1 MSQIHCLLRH
11 FVASLLVATSLVAL
25 SHAVAA
31 QVASPAP
38 ASTATASPATAPPTI
53 APPAIAPL
61 GPAINGVVS
70 SERGPLAGVTV
81 TIHGPATQ
89 SVTTQA
95 DGAFH
100 FTNIPAGT
108 YRLTAT
114 APGYQPLPNTV
125 VTMAADSPQT
135 VAVTL
140 EAATLSSLRTI
151 ASTSTVGRGST
162 AVNTT
167 GAALETVTAQEYID
181 RGDFQVQDIL
191 EEYPGVEL
199 TRASSGGAPGANT
212 DVGIRGAA
220 PYETQTLIDGH
231 PVTGGSYGEF
241 LIQFLNPLVLS
252 GIEVDAG
259 PGVMG
264 NTIQNAVGGTV
275 NFRTPPIT
283 TNLQGRFTT
292 GYDSYNGSTYSARVS
307 DTIGKFGFLAAYGF
321 YGTPGYFT
329 GDLLSVS
336 ASSGAQAGVIPTA
349 TVNQAIP
356 ASETFQNRS
365 QVFKVAYNF
374 SPTTALTLGEIA
386 EQTYVDYTATLDTVE
401 PVKIVGACSAC
412 GTYNNPAFG
421 NLVGQTVLGSTQYD
435 NLYLGNYELDNE
447 PILTAD
453 LRTAIGPGNLL
464 ARFYTGS
471 INRQI
476 DDPQESNQI
485 TAWTKNAAGA
495 LVPTLDT
502 PYYESEIDRLRG
514 GDFLYSAPFGPNQED
529 LIQASYDEHSDTALD
544 CSGSSFTFVLTGPNT
559 DCTAGNLIL
568 LSRTY
573 SLRAQ
578 YNVLPK
584 LRVEFGN
591 YFSDTTFVGSRDDPR
606 ATLVWTP
613 QPNTAVRF
621 AVGTAYVAP
630 PSGFV
635 APIAGENKA
644 VVNGTLEV
652 SDALKPETSAG
663 VDIGTDLGIHGDS
676 KITFDVYKTALTN
689 RFSTTT
695 IEPAFT
701 LGAGVPFGFYNGMPF
716 SKISE
721 VYNASDANEE
731 GIELGYLRAPR
742 VGFGVHA
749 DFDLLRAYE
758 YNTVPLQLPGI
769 SVSSSQVDTIGG
781 DGSETP
787 GYQIPGYPYWHGRAE
802 ASYRFPS
809 TARLAFGATFY
820 GANNSFGEPGFTLFD
835 FHSDLPITP
844 AGVRLT
850 ASIEN
855 VFNHDDY
862 RTLGEYAYGYLP
874 PGETVPYSLF
884 FAPPR
889 RATLQLIYPFGGRP

>member
-1 MSQIHCLLRH
+1 MITPQ
-11 FVASLLVATSLVAL
+11 
-25 SHAVAA
+25 
-31 QVASPAP
+31 
-38 ASTATASPATAPPTI
+38 
-53 APPAIAPL
+53 
-61 GPAINGVVS
+61 GPAISGVVS
-70 SERGPLAGVTV
+70 TERGPLAGVTV

-95 DGAFH
+95 GGAFH
-100 FTNIPAGT
+100 FSNIPAGT
-108 YRLTAT
+108 YRLNAT
-114 APGYQPLPNTV
+114 APGYEPLRNTL
-125 VTMAADSPQT
+125 VTTAADSPQT
-135 VAVTL
+135 LTVTL

-162 AVNTT
+162 AINTS

-212 DVGIRGAA
+212 DVAIRGAA

-264 NTIQNAVGGTV
+264 NTIQDAVGGTV

-283 TNLQGRFTT
+283 TSLQGRFTT

-336 ASSGAQAGVIPTA
+336 ASSGAQAGIPIPTG
-349 TVNQAIP
+349 TVNQAVP
-356 ASETFQNRS
+356 SSETFQNRS
-365 QVFKVAYNF
+365 QVFKLAYNF
-374 SPTTALTLGEIA
+374 SSTTALTLGEIG
-386 EQTYVDYTATLDTVE
+386 EQTYVDYTGTLDTVE
-401 PVKIVGACSAC
+401 PITIVAYCKAC
-412 GTYNNPAFG
+412 GTYNNPAFNG
-421 NLVGQTVLGSTQYD
+421 LVGQTVLGSTQYD

-447 PILTAD
+447 PIVTAD
-453 LRTAIGPGNLL
+453 LRTTIGPGNLL

-476 DDPQESNQI
+476 DDPDQAGQI
-485 TAWTKNAAGA
+485 TGCPNPACTS
-495 LVPTLDT
+495 PTT
-502 PYYESEIDRLRG
+502 YGTGYYESEIDRLRG
-514 GDFLYSAPFGPNQED
+514 GDFEYSAPFGPNQQD

-544 CSGSSFTFVLTGPNT
+544 CSGSSFKFVLTGPNS
-559 DCTAGNLIL
+559 DCTAGNLVL

-591 YFSDTTFVGSRDDPR
+591 YFSDTTFVGARYDPR

-613 QPNTAVRF
+613 QPNTALRF

-635 APIAGENKA
+635 APVAGENKA
-644 VVNGTLEV
+644 VVDGTLEV

-663 VDIGTDLGIHGDS
+663 VDFGTDLGIHGDS

-701 LGAGVPFGFYNGMPF
+701 LGSGVPFGFYNGMPF

-758 YNTVPLQLPGI
+758 YNTVSLQLPGI
-769 SVSSSQVDTIGG
+769 SVNPAQVDTIGG
-781 DGSETP
+781 DGTETP

-809 TARLAFGATFY
+809 TARLAVGATFY

-835 FHSDLPITP
+835 FHSDLPINP
-844 AGVRLT
+844 EGLRLT
-850 ASIEN
+850 ASVEN
-855 VFNHDDY
+855 IFNHDDY
-862 RTLGEYAYGYLP
+862 RTLGEYGYGYLP
-874 PGETVPYSLF
+874 QGETVPYSLF

-889 RATLQLIYPFGGRP
+889 RATLQLIYPFGGHP